1 MKCMKENTDKCGP
14 FKTEVDLKYNK
25 GHFSKVHSVCPKANK
40 GTSNFFTD
48 LVF

>member
-14 FKTEVDLKYNK
+14 FKTEVDLKYK
-25 GHFSKVHSVCPKANK
+25 GHFCKVHSVCPKANK